1 MQQREVDGTEP
12 SGRRV
17 TAAAEQRHHHG
28 LLRRQHTDQ
37 QRRRLICQLSL
48 RRHRHHHSSRRARA
62 LALDSPVTGHH
73 RCQVGHAYQKTGE
86 HTYSMLSP

>member
-1 MQQREVDGTEP
+1 MQQREVDGAEP

-28 LLRRQHTDQ
+28 LLRRQHADQ
-37 QRRRLICQLSL
+37 QRRRLFCQLSL
-48 RRHRHHHSSRRARA
+48 RRHRHSSRRARA
-62 LALDSPVTGHH
+62 LALDSPVTGRH
-73 RCQVGHAYQKTGE
+73 RCQVGHTYQKTGE